1 MKKIAALIL
10 ALITVFTLAACS
22 GSSEAKDIDIAAVKD
37 KIVTD
42 LAIDGA
48 MDVDSSRLLD
58 LYGIEA
64 ADIEQSACFITM
76 DGVFPDEIIMI
87 KATSADAAKRVA
99 DKLNNRIE
107 EVKVQSE
114 SYDPENAA
122 LAKECKVIENGN
134 YVAMFLSAKHADM
147 EKIFEDAAK

>member
-1 MKKIAALIL
+1 MKKFIALLLAIL
-10 ALITVFTLAACS
+10 TLFALAACS
-22 GSSEAKDIDIAAVKD
+22 GGAEAKDIDIAAVKE

-42 LAIDGA
+42 LAVDGA

-58 LYGIEA
+58 LYGIA
-64 ADIEQSACFITM
+64 AEDIEEAACFITM
-76 DGVFPDEIIMI
+76 DGVFPDEIIMV
-87 KATSADAAKRVA
+87 KASSADAAKRVA
-99 DKLNNRIE
+99 EKLNARIE

-122 LAKECKVIENGN
+122 LAKECKVIEQGS

-147 EKIFEDAAK
+147 EKIFEEAAK

>member
-22 GSSEAKDIDIAAVKD
+22 GGGEAKDIDIAAVKD

-87 KATSADAAKRVA
+87 KATSADAAKKVA

>member
-22 GSSEAKDIDIAAVKD
+22 GGGETKDIDIAAVKD

-76 DGVFPDEIIMI
+76 DGVFPEEIIMI
-87 KATSADAAKRVA
+87 KATSADAAKKVA

>member
-1 MKKIAALIL
+1 MKKIVALVF

-22 GSSEAKDIDIAAVKD
+22 GGGKAKDIDIAAVKD

-87 KATSADAAKRVA
+87 KAASADAAKKVA